1 MWRGNGCF
9 LWGAGV
15 KAGLDLGAGADM
27 SGGPCLAASCEVV
40 EP

>member
-27 SGGPCLAASCEVV
+27 SVGPCLAASREVV